1 MFIMMGRNIN
11 YVKDITQKDNN
22 ENNNH
27 INVDKS

>member
-1 MFIMMGRNIN
+1 MMGRNIN

>member
-22 ENNNH
+22 DNNN
-27 INVDKS
+27 INVGKS

>member
-22 ENNNH
+22 ENNN
-27 INVDKS
+27 INVGKS